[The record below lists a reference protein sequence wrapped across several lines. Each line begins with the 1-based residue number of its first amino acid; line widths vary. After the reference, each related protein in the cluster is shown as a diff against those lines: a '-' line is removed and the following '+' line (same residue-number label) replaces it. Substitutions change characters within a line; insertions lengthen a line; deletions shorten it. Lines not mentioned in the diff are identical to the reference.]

1 MLPRH
6 SSRFAELHR
15 GKYRDSKQIS
25 TIVICQRFRW
35 HLALLWWFWQS
46 RVIVC
51 RDRSFSSIWLFES
64 TIDDR
69 FRQRAECST
78 EFIRGMKSMLIRCI
92 FSLKWS
98 VFLQT
103 QPQSMFYM
111 NSSRQMPKW
120 PRTFHLNSIL
130 IRFKL
135 EWQATL
141 NHHRSYLIQR
151 QIDEHCEKVFF
162 TKLFFLVSLNH
173 KWWTLSFIWN
183 KHLFS
188 LMPDVF
194 DWKVHDGCNIPT
206 KWLPFSSLT
215 QAMRWAL
222 CVMYRLIHIKWR
234 QLN

>member
-15 GKYRDSKQIS
+15 RKYRDSKQIS

-162 TKLFFLVSLNH
+162 TKLFFFWYL
-173 KWWTLSFIWN
+173 WTTNDEPCPSFGTSIFFPWCLMFLIEKYTTDVIYLQN
-183 KHLFS
+183 DCLF
-188 LMPDVF
+188 
-194 DWKVHDGCNIPT
+194 
-206 KWLPFSSLT
+206 
-215 QAMRWAL
+215 QA
-222 CVMYRLIHIKWR
+222 
-234 QLN
+234 